1 MARRRKEKFN
11 YKKLASRPLP
21 AAFHLLPPSY
31 VLVQKLV
38 RTKFGT
44 PLGISITWFLFF
56 SSFIFSFFF
65 ASWKKCFFYY
75 RESRRRIYTFCIF
88 RSNRKKVY
96 RQFRCVVVYLSC
108 SSTNRLVLDIGAADS
123 KLRQINKHRLRKN
136 CS

>member
-56 SSFIFSFFF
+56 SSFIFSFFLDRGKNVSSIIENPGDVYIRSVYF
-65 ASWKKCFFYY
+65 D
-75 RESRRRIYTFCIF
+75 RIG
-88 RSNRKKVY
+88 RKFTVS
-96 RQFRCVVVYLSC
+96 FV
-108 SSTNRLVLDIGAADS
+108 A
-123 KLRQINKHRLRKN
+123 
-136 CS
+136 